1 MESSSTFFEFASQ
14 LFRMD
19 VPRGDEDAEQPNAD
33 AGGGNGQQRRERED
47 EGANAE
53 GRNVRPRGPDRPEW
67 VEERVQLTGGNL
79 RVKSSPLAGV
89 QQARGLNPRIQ
100 MISLASH
107 MENGPRHGT
116 VIVAVLMS
124 LISAGGEEKT
134 QVQQRNQNNRGQNQ
148 DVRYQRRLLLMCL
161 NSTSGSNMF
170 MIFHGYGNNSRLLEC
185 TMEHYVSLL

>member
-1 MESSSTFFEFASQ
+1 M
-14 LFRMD
+14 
-19 VPRGDEDAEQPNAD
+19 
-33 AGGGNGQQRRERED
+33 
-47 EGANAE
+47 
-53 GRNVRPRGPDRPEW
+53 
-67 VEERVQLTGGNL
+67 
-79 RVKSSPLAGV
+79 KSSPLAGV
-89 QQARGLNPRIQ
+89 PQARGLNPRIQ

-170 MIFHGYGNNSRLLEC
+170 MMFHGYGNNPRLLEC
-185 TMEHYVSLL
+185 DVSLRYNGTLREFVVIQLNCSCLVFICVH